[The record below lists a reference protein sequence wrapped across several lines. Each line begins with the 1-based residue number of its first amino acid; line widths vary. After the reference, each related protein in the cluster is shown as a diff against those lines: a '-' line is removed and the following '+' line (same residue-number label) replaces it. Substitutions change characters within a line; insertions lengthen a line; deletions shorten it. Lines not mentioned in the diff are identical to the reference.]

1 MKDMFD
7 HALRHKT
14 QQNRT
19 ENNTNCI
26 SFDYLYTNTNT
37 THYYMSY
44 LNILVFFNFQKT
56 CFFIILTNF
65 ETFKQTR
72 LLYNTTHLNNTS

>member
-19 ENNTNCI
+19 ENNTNGI
-26 SFDYLYTNTNT
+26 SIYYLYTSTNT

-44 LNILVFFNFQKT
+44 LIILVFVNYQKRVLP
-56 CFFIILTNF
+56 IMLTNF

-72 LLYNTTHLNNTS
+72 LLYNTTHLNNKS